1 MKLYFHPVSTAS
13 KPVVLFLHEAKIPF
27 EPVVV
32 DLMKGEHL
40 ADKYKNLNPSC
51 LVPTIDDD
59 GFVLTESSAIL
70 KYLAEKH
77 SSPAYPKDLKARAR
91 INERMDW
98 FNTQFYREYA
108 YHLIYPQ
115 IFPNHERGSE
125 SATNA
130 TVTWGQAQVERWL
143 GVLDTAILGSH
154 KYVAGDT
161 ISIADYLGA
170 GIVSVGD
177 VTRVDLSKYPN
188 VDRWM
193 KSMRALPSW
202 SKTLEATAGFA
213 KMMEA
218 KQFIGLNA

>member
-13 KPVVLFLHEAKIPF
+13 TPVVLFLHESKIPF
-27 EPVVV
+27 KPIVV

-77 SSPAYPKDLKARAR
+77 GSPAYPKKLQARAR

-98 FNTQFYREYA
+98 FNTQFFREYA
-108 YHLIYPQ
+108 YHLLYPQ
-115 IFPNHERGSE
+115 IFPSQERTKA
-125 SATNA
+125 ATNA
-130 TVTWGQAQVERWL
+130 TVKWGQRQVQRWL
-143 GVLDTAILGSH
+143 LVLDTAILGNH
-154 KYVAGDT
+154 TYVAGDE

-170 GIVSVGD
+170 GIVAVGD
-177 VTRVDLSKYPN
+177 LTRVDLSKYPN

-193 KSMRALPSW
+193 KTMRALPSW
-202 SKTLEATAGFA
+202 KKTFEAAAGFA
-213 KMMEA
+213 KKMEA
-218 KQFIGLNA
+218 KKFIGLDV